1 MSISFEDLHIWFGF
15 VYLHPT
21 TNKIQNVMENEN
33 NTYLGKAMIQ
43 MMVATIL
50 LICAVS
56 HTSMT
61 WTIILGVAG
70 MVWAAYAHNN
80 FNEYERRG

>member
-1 MSISFEDLHIWFGF
+1 MVWFCIF
-15 VYLHPT
+15 APN
-21 TNKIQNVMENEN
+21 NKQKSNVMENEN

-70 MVWAAYAHNN
+70 VVWAAYAHNN

>member
-1 MSISFEDLHIWFGF
+1 
-15 VYLHPT
+15 
-21 TNKIQNVMENEN
+21 MENQK
-33 NTYLGKAMIQ
+33 NTHLGKAMIQ

-70 MVWAAYAHNN
+70 TIWASFAHHN